1 MTDALTRLRASG
13 LISVCL
19 INGSCIGGG
28 AELATV
34 CDYRLSFVVPVMKWN
49 LKLYFVNTSGS
60 LLTVNI
66 WTLWL
71 VCNHWDIPLGI

>member
-1 MTDALTRLRASG
+1 MSQFMTDALTRLRASG

-34 CDYRLSFVVPVMKWN
+34 CDYRLSFVVPVMK
-49 LKLYFVNTSGS
+49 
-60 LLTVNI
+60 
-66 WTLWL
+66 
-71 VCNHWDIPLGI
+71 

>member
-34 CDYRLSFVVPVMKWN
+34 CGIYLWYYKMLF
-49 LKLYFVNTSGS
+49 
-60 LLTVNI
+60 TVTKSKISEEVCHWFKSEHFNI
-66 WTLWL
+66 
-71 VCNHWDIPLGI
+71 